1 MELKD
6 FEQSLKRL
14 ETIVAD
20 LEKGELPL
28 EKALELFEEG
38 MKISRLCGERLEEAE
53 RKVEAL
59 IKDGRGKLKEE
70 PLQEEHPFEEPG
82 ESDE

>member
-1 MELKD
+1 MEFKD
-6 FEQSLKRL
+6 FEQALKRL
-14 ETIVAD
+14 EEIVAD

-53 RKVEAL
+53 RKVETL
-59 IKDGRGKLKEE
+59 IKDGQGSLKEE
-70 PLQEEHPFEEPG
+70 PLQEDHRLEEP
-82 ESDE
+82 E

>member
-6 FEQSLKRL
+6 FETSLKRL

-59 IKDGRGKLKEE
+59 IKDGRGQLKAE
-70 PLQEEHPFEEPG
+70 PQFEEPG
-82 ESDE
+82 DSDE